1 MCHID
6 SSLSLVTTKET
17 SMIERITPDNEQHW
31 LGMRKQDLT
40 STETAALF
48 GLSPYMTEFELWHRK
63 RSGETPEF
71 PDNFRM
77 RAGRALESGIAQL
90 TGMELNAAIK
100 PLKDYMRDPYARLGS
115 SFDYEVA
122 EGEYA
127 GWLIECKNVDQ
138 WVYRDNWT
146 EDEAPDH
153 IEVQVQHQLEIAERP
168 GAIIAALVGGNSLHL
183 IFRERNPKV
192 GAGIRKKA
200 SEFWRSIEAGVE
212 PTPNYEM
219 DADVIIELHP
229 GGGAGTIEADE
240 QLSDFMARYK
250 KWKAEAKKA
259 DDEAK
264 KLKAK
269 MLDLI
274 GDDISK
280 VVAEDLTLNCGRTKD
295 TEPTLITAD
304 MVGTTYGGRKG
315 YRQFTIREKK

>member
-1 MCHID
+1 
-6 SSLSLVTTKET
+6 
-17 SMIERITPDNEQHW
+17 MIERITPDNEQHW
-31 LGMRKQDLT
+31 LGMRAVDLT

-77 RAGRALESGIAQL
+77 RAGRVLESGIAQL

-127 GWLIECKNVDQ
+127 DWLIECKNVDQ

-146 EDEAPDH
+146 EEEAPDH
-153 IEVQVQHQLEIAERP
+153 IEVQVQHQLEIAQRP
-168 GAIIAALVGGNSLHL
+168 GAIIAALVGGNELHL

-200 SEFWRSIEAGVE
+200 AEFWKSIDEGVE
-212 PTPNYEM
+212 PTPNYDL

-229 GGGAGTIEADE
+229 GGGGETIEADE
-240 QLSDFMARYK
+240 QLSDFMTRYK
-250 KWKAEAKKA
+250 TWKAEAKKA

-274 GDDISK
+274 GDDVRK
-280 VVAEDLTLNCGRTKD
+280 VVAEDLMLICGRTTD
-295 TEPTLITAD
+295 AEPTLITAD
-304 MVGTTYGGRKG
+304 MVGKTYGGRKG